1 MQWLEFPFL
10 VILKK
15 KAEKHKLLTG
25 IYCLS
30 NQHIIITFF
39 PSYKQIAA
47 H

>member
-25 IYCLS
+25 IYC
-30 NQHIIITFF
+30 IF
-39 PSYKQIAA
+39 
-47 H
+47 